1 MFLSFKFLI
10 IYFCVTDCVFVFF
23 VQIVVNSVVVFKII
37 EVGLNG
43 NLGALNFES
52 PLTVCEGLG
61 MTRIWSSCDIM
72 CSSVLCF

>member
-1 MFLSFKFLI
+1 MTVSNNFMGQPGKMLYSYLK
-10 IYFCVTDCVFVFF
+10 
-23 VQIVVNSVVVFKII
+23 VVFKII

-61 MTRIWSSCDIM
+61 MTSIWSSCDM
-72 CSSVLCF
+72 MSSSVLNF

>member
-1 MFLSFKFLI
+1 MIVSNNFMGHPGKVLLSYLK
-10 IYFCVTDCVFVFF
+10 
-23 VQIVVNSVVVFKII
+23 VVFKII
-37 EVGLNG
+37 EVGLKG

-72 CSSVLCF
+72 CSSVINF